1 MTQTVTTTR
10 TPHQTYNAN
19 RGVPQTQGNAARSS
33 QEQGYGLRNN
43 ATPQRQEYY
52 RRDNTTPQHHEVGP
66 QDSADFRHQ
75 KYALGADAADTRP
88 VNEAYAQRD
97 SVPQSHPA
105 DLPSNLPSNQR
116 SNAYSSPTMHDGYEV
131 LARQDSIPRKKIGT
145 SANTPRS
152 SDRAPSPQMAPV
164 SHSRPQSATKPLPST
179 PAAASQGNTSR
190 QMESPS
196 WPSSTHDRSRPNH
209 KSQAGLRDAQDIVDR
224 AKTNTSDT
232 QVTETVAPGQ
242 SFSRIKNNEM

>member
-10 TPHQTYNAN
+10 TPHHTYNAN
-19 RGVPQTQGNAARSS
+19 RGVPQPQGNATRSS

-52 RRDNTTPQHHEVGP
+52 RQDNTTPQHHEVGP
-66 QDSADFRHQ
+66 QDSADFRHR
-75 KYALGADAADTRP
+75 KYAPDAADTRP
-88 VNEAYAQRD
+88 VNEGYAQRD

-105 DLPSNLPSNQR
+105 DLSSNQK
-116 SNAYSSPTMHDGYEV
+116 SKAYSSPSMHDGYDEV

-152 SDRAPSPQMAPV
+152 SDQATSPPMAPV

-209 KSQAGLRDAQDIVDR
+209 KSPAGLRDAQDVVDR
-224 AKTNTSDT
+224 AKTNTYDT

-242 SFSRIKNNEM
+242 SHSQIINQ

>member
-10 TPHQTYNAN
+10 TPHQTFNAN
-19 RGVPQTQGNAARSS
+19 RGVPQAQANATRSS

-52 RRDNTTPQHHEVGP
+52 RRDNITPQHHEIGP
-66 QDSADFRHQ
+66 QHSAEFRHRE
-75 KYALGADAADTRP
+75 YALGADAADSRP
-88 VNEAYAQRD
+88 INELYEQRD
-97 SVPQSHPA
+97 SMPQSHPA
-105 DLPSNLPSNQR
+105 DLSSNQ
-116 SNAYSSPTMHDGYEV
+116 NYDAYSSPTMHDGYDEV

-145 SANTPRS
+145 SAKAPHS
-152 SDRAPSPQMAPV
+152 SDQAPSPPMVPV
-164 SHSRPQSATKPLPST
+164 SHSRQQSATKPLPST

-190 QMESPS
+190 HIESPS

-209 KSQAGLRDAQDIVDR
+209 KSQAGLRDAQDVVDR
-224 AKTNTSDT
+224 AKTNTYDT

-242 SFSRIKNNEM
+242 SHSRIINQ

>member
-19 RGVPQTQGNAARSS
+19 RGVPQTQGNATRSS

-52 RRDNTTPQHHEVGP
+52 RQDNTTLQHNEIGPQH
-66 QDSADFRHQ
+66 SANFRHRE
-75 KYALGADAADTRP
+75 YALGADAADTRP
-88 VNEAYAQRD
+88 VNEGYAQRD
-97 SVPQSHPA
+97 SMPQSHPA
-105 DLPSNLPSNQR
+105 DLLSNEKF
-116 SNAYSSPTMHDGYEV
+116 NAYSSPTMHGGYDEV
-131 LARQDSIPRKKIGT
+131 PQQDSIPRKKIGT
-145 SANTPRS
+145 SANTPHS
-152 SDRAPSPQMAPV
+152 FDQAPSPPMAPV
-164 SHSRPQSATKPLPST
+164 SHSRQQSATKPLPST

-209 KSQAGLRDAQDIVDR
+209 KSQAGLRDAQDIVER
-224 AKTNTSDT
+224 AKTNTYDT

-242 SFSRIKNNEM
+242 SHSQTKNNM